1 MPLIRPLH
9 GPGTR
14 SPEGGAALLVVLV
27 TVVVVTL
34 SGALAH
40 RAAMD
45 TLRHART
52 GLAALRAR
60 EAATAGL
67 TSVMAGGPL
76 TGTLPG
82 GASWAVTVLPTAG
95 NDLLLHATGTSSL
108 PYPASAEILAVTDS
122 SGQELRA
129 RVRLWR

>member
-1 MPLIRPLH
+1 MPLLHCANARDARP
-9 GPGTR
+9 
-14 SPEGGAALLVVLV
+14 PETGAALLVVLV

-52 GLAALRAR
+52 SLAALRAR

-67 TSVMAGGPL
+67 TSVLAGGAT

-82 GASWAVTVLPTAG
+82 GASWTVTVTPTPG
-95 NDLLLHATGTSSL
+95 TDLLLHATGTSSA
-108 PYPASAEILAVTDS
+108 PYPASSELLALTDS
-122 SGQELRA
+122 SARELRA
-129 RVRLWR
+129 RVRVWR